1 VLKYVAAGKFLSSL
15 GVCEGDIRTVDANQ
29 SIDILLA
36 DSHSLFREAV
46 KAVLEAEP
54 DLNVVAEARDGQQ
67 AAIEARVHRPDVALL
82 DADLANCDGIK
93 AAEMIVEGVE
103 GCRVIVV
110 AGEEDETILARA
122 VEAGA
127 SGYLTK
133 ECPMTELIAATRAVH
148 RGETLIPSHL
158 LGGLLARLIRRRREQ
173 DAAYHR
179 IARLTRREREVLR
192 LLATGADND
201 AIGQTLVISPQTART
216 HIQNVLSKLEVHSR
230 LEAAAF
236 AMRSS
241 ILEDLVDARQ

>member
-1 VLKYVAAGKFLSSL
+1 M
-15 GVCEGDIRTVDANQ
+15 EANQ
-29 SIDILLA
+29 RISILLA

-54 DLNVVAEARDGQQ
+54 DLNVVAEARDGHQ
-67 AAIEARVHRPDVALL
+67 AAMEAQAHRPDVALL
-82 DADLANCDGIK
+82 HADLSNCDGIS
-93 AAEMIVEGVE
+93 AAALIVQAVE
-103 GCRVIVV
+103 NCRVIVV
-110 AGEEDETILARA
+110 SDEEDEAVLARA

-133 ECPMTELIAATRAVH
+133 ECPMTELIDATRAVH
-148 RGETLIPSHL
+148 RGDTLIPSQL

-173 DAAYHR
+173 DAAYQR

-201 AIGQTLVISPQTART
+201 AIGQSLVISPQTART

-241 ILEDLVDARQ
+241 ILDELVDSKP